1 MITISYAEPARN
13 LGNRKWCSMIHKEH
27 GFTLIEIV
35 VVMVLI
41 SIVAAAV
48 FTRSITTDEL
58 NLRSRA
64 EKIQNHIR
72 YAQSMA
78 LKTDQVW
85 GIVSSGPQYWLFKG
99 YLPSEVNTAQNL
111 PGEEPGKIIMT
122 GSGMDLNNFLLF
134 FDQIGKPY
142 RTYTDPSNNLPVSAA
157 APVTIIIT
165 SEEDG
170 SIKRQLSITPET
182 GLIVVTE

>member
-1 MITISYAEPARN
+1 MITISYVEPSRH
-13 LGNRKWCSMIHKEH
+13 LGSRKWCPMIHKEH

-35 VVMVLI
+35 VVMALI
-41 SIVAAAV
+41 SIIAATV
-48 FTRSITTDEL
+48 FTRSITTDVI

-78 LKTDQVW
+78 LKTEEVW
-85 GIVSSGPQYWLFKG
+85 GIFSSSPQYWLFRG
-99 YLPSEVNTAQNL
+99 YETSQVLTARRL
-111 PGEEPGKIIMT
+111 PGEDTDQIILT
-122 GSGMDLNNFLLF
+122 GSGIDLNNFLLY
-134 FDQIGKPY
+134 FDEMGKPY
-142 RTYTDPSNNLPVSAA
+142 KTYSSPSVNVPVSAA
-157 APVTIIIT
+157 TPLTITIT

-170 SIKRQLSITPET
+170 TIKRKLSITPET